1 MLSTIEYDLD
11 YETTWENRGAITDDE
26 LLSQIP
32 ESPATKI
39 KQKGAGW
46 IKGCISEE
54 KRSRL
59 RTQIAFEV
67 EICPLDEK
75 LEPVGKP
82 QPAMILNYSEEGVCL
97 EHDALIP
104 EQYIS
109 ITWSD
114 SHDRQHKAIVRLKW
128 CRSTEDRKILSGGR
142 VCSMETL
149 C

>member
-1 MLSTIEYDLD
+1 MLSTIENDLEYKTNWKD
-11 YETTWENRGAITDDE
+11 QETVTDDE

-32 ESPATKI
+32 ESPAIKI
-39 KQKGAGW
+39 KRKGAGW

-67 EICPLDEK
+67 DVCPLDET
-75 LEPVGKP
+75 LEPIGKP

-104 EQYIS
+104 EQYVS

-114 SHDRQHKAIVRLKW
+114 SHEHQHIAIVRLKW

-149 C
+149 D

>member
-1 MLSTIEYDLD
+1 MLSTTEYELGSK
-11 YETTWENRGAITDDE
+11 TTWEDQDSLTNDE
-26 LLSQIP
+26 ILFQVPEIP
-32 ESPATKI
+32 PFKI

-59 RTQIAFEV
+59 RTQISFEV

-75 LEPVGKP
+75 LEPVGKL
-82 QPAMILNYSEEGVCL
+82 QPAMILNYSEQGVCL
-97 EHDALIP
+97 EHTALIP
-104 EQYIS
+104 EQYVS
-109 ITWSD
+109 ITWHD
-114 SHDRQHKAIVRLKW
+114 SHHHQHTAIVRLKW

-149 C
+149 G